1 MLVALSIYH
10 SAHKAETIR
19 AGIQSVD
26 KAQPEAG
33 HSIGLNRGQAIWL
46 VLIPQAMR
54 AIVPPMLTGWL
65 SVTRNASLGIVVAY
79 PELVG
84 MFMQTSLNQIGH
96 AVEIVA
102 MVMGF
107 YMLLSLLLSLVL
119 NAYNKRVQITE
130 G

>member
-1 MLVALSIYH
+1 
-10 SAHKAETIR
+10 
-19 AGIQSVD
+19 
-26 KAQPEAG
+26 
-33 HSIGLNRGQAIWL
+33 
-46 VLIPQAMR
+46 MR

-84 MFMQTSLNQIGH
+84 MFMQTSLNQVGH

-107 YMLLSLLLSLVL
+107 YMLLSLLLSLTL
-119 NAYNKRVQITE
+119 NLYNKRVQIIDK
-130 G
+130 